1 MGEERIIALFS
12 VDRLLLLSY
21 IIFLRNTFPFS
32 AVVVHCCSYSKR
44 KEIAKTSGLWV
55 KIGQLENVNY

>member
-21 IIFLRNTFPFS
+21 IFLRNTSPFS